1 MAELKADIP
10 KALDLPT
17 FLNSLVSPWLALAQ
31 ASLLF
36 YAWVFHK
43 TAELGL
49 VGKDRPKL
57 QSQ

>member
-10 KALDLPT
+10 EALDLPA
-17 FLNSLVSPWLALAQ
+17 FLNSLALPWLALAQ

-43 TAELGL
+43 TGELGL
-49 VGKDRPKL
+49 LGKDRPEL
-57 QSQ
+57 RSQ